1 MHRVLCCCC
10 CVPGQHS
17 GDDERQPLLQPSTSD
32 PNEAGSARQIP
43 PACSAQTVRRIG
55 RLVMRRVGVPELDQ
69 RFSDV
74 AETFNEQQQNYEAM
88 ARHISSLRQNCD
100 CAHSDTLVF
109 AECVGK
115 IREEHHATYKVSL
128 KMNGYDFSLSVVP
141 MGLDSNREEEPLPPR
156 LKLAQD
162 ELRGTSGSARAT
174 ISRGTTLQELF
185 AWLLRSRDQMAEQVK
200 GAAPSYQEQGRLN
213 ENLEENMREVR
224 RAKELS
230 VGYRQRAGEVLTEAA
245 QIAGANL

>member
-1 MHRVLCCCC
+1 MPRLLCCCC
-10 CVPGQHS
+10 CVPRQNS
-17 GDDERQPLLQPSTSD
+17 GDDERQPLLQPRASD
-32 PNEAGSARQIP
+32 LNEAGSARQIP
-43 PACSAQTVRRIG
+43 PASSAQTIRRIASM
-55 RLVMRRVGVPELDQ
+55 VMRRVGVPELDQ

-88 ARHISSLRQNCD
+88 VRHISSLRQNCD
-100 CAHSDTLVF
+100 CGHSDTLAI

-115 IREEHHATYKVSL
+115 IREQHHATYKVSL

-141 MGLDSNREEEPLPPR
+141 DSNREEEPLPPR

-162 ELRGTSGSARAT
+162 ELRGTSESARAT

-200 GAAPSYQEQGRLN
+200 GAAPSYQEQGRLS